1 LGDVDAN
8 FLPDNG
14 DDPSRWNGLVV
25 VVFCTVGLCGS
36 LQTSV
41 MRAVLIS
48 SRSDEERRNLGE
60 LRSIRLLASAVVNFL
75 SVCSKFSP
83 DDNLLLL
90 VRWTRGRWSAGLA
103 SEQVA
108 DG

>member
-1 LGDVDAN
+1 
-8 FLPDNG
+8 
-14 DDPSRWNGLVV
+14 
-25 VVFCTVGLCGS
+25 
-36 LQTSV
+36 

-90 VRWTRGRWSAGLA
+90 VRWTGGRWSAGLG
-103 SEQVA
+103 SEQVG